1 MRVTPHAMAWAI
13 QAPSPD
19 TRGEAVS
26 RAVGGLGML
35 VGVAVLLMV
44 PLVVVARAGMRR
56 RRESRVTREET
67 ATPDAW
73 RLAGRRMGEDA

>member
-1 MRVTPHAMAWAI
+1 M
-13 QAPSPD
+13 QAPSHE

-44 PLVVVARAGMRR
+44 PLVVVARAGVRR

-67 ATPDAW
+67 VSADAW
-73 RLAGRRMGEDA
+73 RLAGRRMGEDG